1 MEMEI
6 VELWETLAD
15 GQRSGCGYAA
25 DVVTCRHCVLPR
37 IVRFHTTQ
45 LHTTQ
50 ASLIQHTTILESR
63 NLAGSAQKAI
73 STNVNCNSVARCH
86 HIIHIKFFK
95 LR

>member
-50 ASLIQHTTILESR
+50 ASLI
-63 NLAGSAQKAI
+63 
-73 STNVNCNSVARCH
+73 
-86 HIIHIKFFK
+86 
-95 LR
+95 